1 MRVNWLILSYNRPAP
16 NQIVEVHIKYSEN
29 ITFTLEVYDP
39 ICLVGTLRLQNSLI
53 NKQKNND
60 KRLVLSLVKRIK
72 TR

>member
-39 ICLVGTLRLQNSLI
+39 ISLVGTLEATKWFD
-53 NKQKNND
+53 KQTK
-60 KRLVLSLVKRIK
+60 
-72 TR
+72 